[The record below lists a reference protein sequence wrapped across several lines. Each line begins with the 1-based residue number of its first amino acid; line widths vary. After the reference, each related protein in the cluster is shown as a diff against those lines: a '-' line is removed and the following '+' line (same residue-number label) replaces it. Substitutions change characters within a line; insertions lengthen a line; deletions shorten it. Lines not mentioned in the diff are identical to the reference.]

1 MSKTHPAP
9 AARLLPETQTDDP
22 LMIMRRF
29 LLSRL
34 PILALAFSAGCSH
47 PPLPTSATHLSKSDH
62 EMQTPT
68 AGVSTGIPSPMTDF
82 AADIPVP
89 SGEQQIFTLVVTE
102 VPVDEVLFALARDA
116 GLNVDIRTDV
126 SDSITLNAVDQP
138 LELILERIAA
148 LADLRFRREHGS
160 LIIEA
165 DQPFRRTYA
174 IDYINMDREV
184 SHQVAV
190 STQIATSGS
199 GNPQGGGGGSNN
211 SSTRLN
217 SSANNNFWDQLIAN
231 VTNLVSDPT
240 ATSAEQSASAE
251 SSNSRVI
258 ANRIASQLTVT
269 ATERQHR
276 QVATYIDGLLAS
288 AHRQVL
294 IEATIAEVNLNS
306 DYQAGVNWQIFGNRG
321 WGFQSNSVGTNL
333 ADIPFSVLSYENT
346 TSELGDIVLA
356 VEMLQTFGDVKVLSS
371 PKLIALNN
379 QTALLKVVD
388 ERVYFTFEV
397 EREEDEDGSD
407 DITVETTVNTV
418 PVGLV
423 MAVTPHISDSGEV
436 TLNVRPTISR
446 IIDFVQFD
454 DPFVR
459 GVDGEA
465 SLISRVPEIQVREIE
480 TVLRVNSGQ
489 TVVLG
494 GLMQDTVDDNSD
506 GIPLLSD
513 LPYVGDAFKFQRNI
527 SRKSELVVF
536 LRPIVTTQNNMT
548 TPPFDRYQQY
558 LPEANAPMTSSLS
571 RENTSP

>member
-1 MSKTHPAP
+1 M
-9 AARLLPETQTDDP
+9 
-22 LMIMRRF
+22 
-29 LLSRL
+29 
-34 PILALAFSAGCSH
+34 
-47 PPLPTSATHLSKSDH
+47 
-62 EMQTPT
+62 
-68 AGVSTGIPSPMTDF
+68 
-82 AADIPVP
+82 
-89 SGEQQIFTLVVTE
+89 
-102 VPVDEVLFALARDA
+102 
-116 GLNVDIRTDV
+116 
-126 SDSITLNAVDQP
+126 
-138 LELILERIAA
+138 
-148 LADLRFRREHGS
+148 
-160 LIIEA
+160 IIEA

-494 GLMQDTVDDNSD
+494 GLM
-506 GIPLLSD
+506 
-513 LPYVGDAFKFQRNI
+513 
-527 SRKSELVVF
+527 
-536 LRPIVTTQNNMT
+536 
-548 TPPFDRYQQY
+548 
-558 LPEANAPMTSSLS
+558 
-571 RENTSP
+571 